1 MRDLNEDSS
10 SSSWPLYYGDNAM
23 TNGQY
28 YNGFTPRTIIDG
40 YPGYGKDALKQK
52 MLEHEAVFKNQV
64 FELHRLY
71 RIQRDM
77 MEEVKRKELNRLRVS
92 MEPSSS
98 SSRRESQVPTEDGRK
113 WHMAA
118 DEYLDTEEGE
128 KLPEC
133 KASDVSSPIGNPK
146 TGRES
151 TNLSLGDRAGVNS
164 ASASCLRKSVNIR
177 LADLNEPIEIEEAM
191 APSTVDF
198 LDRNGER
205 KGENQPAKSNAGYL
219 RVSEESIHVRDGS
232 SIKSAVESKVN
243 ERGWLSHLYEA
254 GSGKS
259 NLSSVTHRLHKEKMP
274 IPSYPLPGT
283 LNPLEHPPVNVIYP
297 FGHSW
302 AHPVPS
308 WSKPTTSFTQKLTT
322 MEPLDSPAVSNRS
335 LQTSAPNVEPFRGK
349 WQVNVNSKLNANLG
363 GELTTTNG
371 IFHGSAS
378 RSGETKVH
386 LQSAGFDNNFNCSR
400 ADNVVSDRSTNH
412 VFGYFP
418 NGSCLGN
425 SRPMIDINLN
435 EAEDGKSEPEDHL
448 SALPWLKRK
457 PAHANETVADLNQP
471 LDSSDCEIVRTA
483 ETQNVKKILG
493 FPIFETGALENVT
506 SEKNIGKER
515 KNRIIDINLECEPDE
530 EIAAE
535 EPNFEKEKNE
545 TKGVSIRDYID
556 LNSCVSDC
564 EDASV
569 PSYESKAASVKI
581 AFEIDLEAPVENEEA
596 EENTVGEASLQLLQ
610 NKNETL
616 QDEILRN
623 AAETIF
629 AISSSCPNIHS
640 DNILHPSDASLAESL
655 IWFADVVSSEL
666 ESTSTVRDGSPRDL
680 LDDFEAMT
688 LQLQETKEEDYM
700 PTPFVPGSKSRRNGT
715 QYFNNTVSK
724 GTVEERKT
732 TEGLSTGHPPG
743 TDNVV
748 KTRSVRGSSD
758 VWWADESHRPSLGFR
773 VHEKEQWWSG

>member
-1 MRDLNEDSS
+1 MNTS
-10 SSSWPLYYGDNAM
+10 
-23 TNGQY
+23 
-28 YNGFTPRTIIDG
+28 I
-40 YPGYGKDALKQK
+40 QK
-52 MLEHEAVFKNQV
+52 KAK
-64 FELHRLY
+64 
-71 RIQRDM
+71 
-77 MEEVKRKELNRLRVS
+77 
-92 MEPSSS
+92 
-98 SSRRESQVPTEDGRK
+98 
-113 WHMAA
+113 
-118 DEYLDTEEGE
+118 

-254 GSGKS
+254 GSVKS
-259 NLSSVTHRLHKEKMP
+259 NLSSVTHGLHKEKMP

-322 MEPLDSPAVSNRS
+322 MEPCLDSPAVSNRS
-335 LQTSAPNVEPFRGK
+335 LQTSAPNMEPFRGK

-412 VFGYFP
+412 VLGYFP

-425 SRPMIDINLN
+425 SRPVIDINLN

-471 LDSSDCEIVRTA
+471 LHSSDCEIVRTA

-493 FPIFETGALENVT
+493 FPIFETGALENVP

-569 PSYESKAASVKI
+569 PSYESKATSVKI

-610 NKNETL
+610 NKNKTL

-700 PTPFVPGSKSRRNGT
+700 PTPFVPEVQKVEETGPNTLTTRSRRGQSRRGRQRRDFQRDILPGLTTLSRHEVSEDLQTFGGLMRATGHHWVSGSTRRNSGGRGRRRAVIET
-715 QYFNNTVSK
+715 TVSAVAVNPVCTPLVQQISK
-724 GTVEERKT
+724 IEAGLEDRSLTGWGKT
-732 TEGLSTGHPPG
+732 TRRPRRQRCPTGNNNPPA
-743 TDNVV
+743 VV
-748 KTRSVRGSSD
+748 LT
-758 VWWADESHRPSLGFR
+758 
-773 VHEKEQWWSG
+773 